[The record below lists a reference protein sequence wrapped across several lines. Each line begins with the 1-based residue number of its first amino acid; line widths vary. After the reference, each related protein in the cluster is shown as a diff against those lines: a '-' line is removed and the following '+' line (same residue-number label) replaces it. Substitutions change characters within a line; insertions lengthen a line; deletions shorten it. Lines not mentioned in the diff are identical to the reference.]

1 MPSSPIP
8 PYVGRI
14 APSPTGYLHLGHAQT
29 FRIAHQRARAAG
41 GKLIFRME
49 DLDGP
54 RCRQEF
60 AAAAIDDLKWFGLD
74 WDEGPDIGGPH
85 APYLQSQRL
94 SIYREALDQ
103 LIRADLVY
111 PCTCSRKDIQTA
123 VSAPNEGDEEPV
135 YPGHCRNRTAKDAP
149 EKGRFNWR
157 FRVRDN
163 ETTTFI
169 DAGFG
174 PQSFTAGKHFGDFVV
189 WRHDGIPS
197 YQLAV
202 VTDDFLMGITEVVRG
217 ADLLVSTARQILLY
231 RALGATPPTFHHCEL
246 VRVAKGVRL
255 AKRHGSLS
263 LRSRRKLDADPE
275 LLGNISGKPDSN
287 CC

>member
-1 MPSSPIP
+1 MPSSPNK
-8 PYVGRI
+8 PYIGRI
-14 APSPTGYLHLGHAQT
+14 APSPTGYLHLGHART

-49 DLDGP
+49 DLDAP
-54 RCRQEF
+54 RCQPEF

-74 WDEGPDIGGPH
+74 WDEGPDIGGPR
-85 APYLQSQRL
+85 APYLQSERM
-94 SIYREALDQ
+94 SFYREALEQ

-135 YPGHCRNRTAKDAP
+135 YPGNCRNRTAKDVP
-149 EKGRFNWR
+149 TTGRFNWR
-157 FRVRDN
+157 FRVRDS
-163 ETTTFI
+163 ETVTFV
-169 DAGFG
+169 DGHLG
-174 PQSFTAGKHFGDFVV
+174 PHSFTAGKDFGDFVV

-202 VTDDFLMGITEVVRG
+202 VTDDILMGITEVVRG

-231 RALGATPPTFHHCEL
+231 QMLGAQIPEFYHCEL
-246 VRVAKGVRL
+246 VRDSQGLRL
-255 AKRHGSLS
+255 AKRHDSLS
-263 LRSRRKLDADPE
+263 LRTLRKQGADPD
-275 LLGNISGKPDSN
+275 LLMNLAEKPVSN
-287 CC
+287 